1 MRILVLILARGGS
14 KRLPGKNIRVLGG
27 RPLIDWSIDTGKL
40 IPEVCDILVS
50 TDDPEIQRVA
60 KNLGGY
66 APWLRPKEL
75 STDNTRSVDAAL
87 HALDWYESKHGMV
100 DGLLLLQPTSPFRAI
115 EKMKEGVELFLTAD
129 CESVIGVSPT
139 HAHPKWTFTIEN
151 NILTPFLNDHG
162 LNTRSQ
168 DLESVYVVNGSFYLI
183 SPRALRQKNSFFVA
197 GSLPLVID
205 SCIESLDIDT
215 QEDWH
220 YAEYCLSY
228 LSKAQSK
235 TSLQ

>member
-1 MRILVLILARGGS
+1 MRILALILARGGS

-60 KNLGGY
+60 KDLGAY

-75 STDNTRSVDAAL
+75 SADNTSSVDAAL
-87 HALDWYESKHGMV
+87 HALDWYESKHGV
-100 DGLLLLQPTSPFRAI
+100 VHGLLLLQPTSPFRAI
-115 EKMKEGVELFLTAD
+115 EKIKEGVKLFSTAGCD
-129 CESVIGVSPT
+129 SVLGVSPT
-139 HAHPKWTFTIEN
+139 HAHPKWAFTIEN

-168 DLESVYVVNGSFYLI
+168 DLESAYVVNGSFYLI
-183 SPRALRQKNSFFVA
+183 SPCALRQEKSFFVE
-197 GSLPLVID
+197 GLLPLVID
-205 SCIESLDIDT
+205 SRIESLDIDT
-215 QEDWH
+215 QEDWQ
-220 YAEYCLSY
+220 YAEYCLNK
-228 LSKAQSK
+228 L
-235 TSLQ
+235 